1 MEYCHNNIIVLS
13 GVKLSTF
20 VTPHHLRS
28 QPPTHNYYNNIYIQ
42 TLTRDTLYDCVGSVI
57 QSHNVGN
64 KRCHMS
70 KVKFLR
76 MLQCAI
82 KEELL
87 QYKGKVDFLNK
98 ILLNIQKI
106 KPKE

>member
-87 QYKGKVDFLNK
+87 PHKGNIDFLNK
-98 ILLNIQKI
+98 YF
-106 KPKE
+106 